1 MSTQIIAIEHRRF
14 DYSVGRV
21 FHDRMQR
28 AWDAG
33 ATTVVLDFSECVSL
47 DSLGVSI
54 LVAAHRAR
62 PAGARI
68 VVCGLNEAV
77 REVIEITR
85 LHRIFDVYASAD
97 AARHAAGHP
106 ACHAA

>member
-1 MSTQIIAIEHRRF
+1 VSTQIIAIDHRRF

-21 FHDRMQR
+21 FHERLQR
-28 AWDAG
+28 AWAAG
-33 ATTVVLDFSECVSL
+33 ATTIALDFTECVSL

-62 PAGARI
+62 PAGTRI
-68 VVCGLNEAV
+68 IVCGLSEAV
-77 REVIEITR
+77 REVIEVTR

-97 AARHAAGHP
+97 AARHAA
-106 ACHAA
+106 

>member
-1 MSTQIIAIEHRRF
+1 MSTQIIAIDHRRF

-21 FHDRMQR
+21 FHERLQR
-28 AWDAG
+28 AWAAG
-33 ATTVVLDFSECVSL
+33 ATTIALDFTECVSL

-62 PAGARI
+62 PAGTRI
-68 VVCGLNEAV
+68 IVCGLSEAV
-77 REVIEITR
+77 REVIEVTR

-97 AARHAAGHP
+97 AARHAA
-106 ACHAA
+106 